1 MHGEIAA
8 EISCSPQHPS
18 VGHPWA
24 SMADVVLTGHA
35 SELTPAVLQAL
46 VSGLRKGL
54 EVLIHTRYPPYH
66 DGAILALL
74 YTTSTSDTSLH
85 CTSAK
90 PPHPQGI
97 SIGVVQRVLT
107 CMYSSSTVESMTS
120 ILLPPSNV
128 DVMHLKVYFFRVSL
142 VLDGRKSHLLR
153 IPPWSATLR
162 PQQCSAIAPCAAPR
176 GARGCSCCGPCWKNG
191 CGMFLAAL
199 WKVSYGMACEF
210 LVFFLLGCSV
220 GLGRAQ

>member
-1 MHGEIAA
+1 MVK
-8 EISCSPQHPS
+8 SLPKFLVPS
-18 VGHPWA
+18 SIPRLGTLGRP
-24 SMADVVLTGHA
+24 MADVALTGHA
-35 SELTPAVLQAL
+35 SELTPAVLQAM

-66 DGAILALL
+66 DGVIVAL

-85 CTSAK
+85 STIAK

-142 VLDGRKSHLLR
+142 VDGRKSHLLR